1 MQAPGWPG
9 APDHAACTSQV
20 LGLEQCATI
29 LDSSNI
35 SFHLILQMRQNA
47 KHIYLDKEPDQKSP
61 GLL

>member
-9 APDHAACTSQV
+9 APDHAACASQV

-35 SFHLILQMRQNA
+35 SSHFTNEA
-47 KHIYLDKEPDQKSP
+47 KR
-61 GLL
+61 